1 MKTKQVIV
9 LPYDPAW
16 QKAFQD
22 IQTYLNQALGDI
34 IIEIEHVGS
43 TSVIGLAAKPIIDI
57 DIVIDGY
64 HVFDEVRRELE
75 SLGYRHEGDLGIKD
89 REAFKY
95 DNLPDFMKH
104 HLYVCPKDSI
114 ELKRHLLFRNHLRKN
129 QEDRDRYSEIKL
141 KAAKNHPLDI
151 DGYIEEKSPFIGAIY
166 QKISNS

>member
-1 MKTKQVIV
+1 MKTRQVIV

-22 IQTYLNQALGDI
+22 IQAFLNQALSDL

-95 DNLPDFMKH
+95 DNLPGFMKH
-104 HLYVCPKDSI
+104 HLYVCPKDSV
-114 ELKRHLLFRNHLRKN
+114 ELKRHLSFRDHLRKS

-141 KAAKNHPLDI
+141 KAAKHHPLDI
-151 DGYIEEKSPFIGAIY
+151 DGYIEEKSPFIEAIY